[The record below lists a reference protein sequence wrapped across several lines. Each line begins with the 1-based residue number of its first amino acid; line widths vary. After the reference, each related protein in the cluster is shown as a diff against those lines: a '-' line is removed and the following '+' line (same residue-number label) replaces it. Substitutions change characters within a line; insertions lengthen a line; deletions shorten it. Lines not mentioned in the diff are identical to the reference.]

1 MWNEAEWE
9 KMSQIWT
16 LVLISPDDSVG
27 FLPWWAGPLRQRRTS
42 RVITCWFPHQFK
54 ADLTAEARGAITACP
69 EDLWHIQENVKG
81 AYCCWITVY
90 LLVKQTE
97 QAKQCQSEA
106 KITSVDSYTPVR
118 TSLNRV
124 ESNGHQ
130 EETLSQAPLDAVE
143 IPVSVV
149 LMHKYRPLV
158 VIFVPGHFKQAEAAV
173 TRCPLWTLC
182 SCDIAPYIRA

>member
-81 AYCCWITVY
+81 AYCCWIIS
-90 LLVKQTE
+90 L
-97 QAKQCQSEA
+97 SE
-106 KITSVDSYTPVR
+106 TDR
-118 TSLNRV
+118 TSKTVSKWSKDHQCWFLHISEDVV
-124 ESNGHQ
+124 ESRWKQRTPG
-130 EETLSQAPLDAVE
+130 TDAE
-143 IPVSVV
+143 
-149 LMHKYRPLV
+149 
-158 VIFVPGHFKQAEAAV
+158 PGSS
-173 TRCPLWTLC
+173 RCCGNTSIC
-182 SCDIAPYIRA
+182 CTDA